1 MLAILAEPAAPRCRV
16 AARRR
21 WGEGTRGWGGDGRRG
36 LQNINATIGFNSS
49 QAVLQGPASVGPLRQ
64 HRRAVTPAPVNAFLV
79 LTAGEPHQTA
89 LIATVVLQGSMDAAL
104 EEGSRGAAPRLDGG
118 GSADQLI
125 AGHLEG
131 IIKLD
136 QAREALLERAGQ
148 ASARER
154 DCSSTAL
161 RRQWRQ
167 GAPERS
173 GGTRTP

>member
-1 MLAILAEPAAPRCRV
+1 M
-16 AARRR
+16 
-21 WGEGTRGWGGDGRRG
+21 
-36 LQNINATIGFNSS
+36 
-49 QAVLQGPASVGPLRQ
+49 
-64 HRRAVTPAPVNAFLV
+64 NAFLV